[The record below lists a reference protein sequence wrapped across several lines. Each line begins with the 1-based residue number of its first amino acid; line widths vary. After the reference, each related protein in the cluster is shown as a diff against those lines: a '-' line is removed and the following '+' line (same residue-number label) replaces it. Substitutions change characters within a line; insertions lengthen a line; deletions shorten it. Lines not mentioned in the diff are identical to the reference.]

1 MNKGGFRK
9 ITTKMKPSITKEITF
24 NAFSLDLIRDTIISK
39 LPIWEM
45 DAGLDAGMDFNRNKG
60 KRKEKQSGGTNYFV
74 EDFNSWLKIEAD
86 PVHDFRRKHQFDTK
100 YLSEKLLIRTYH
112 DILERTSTDFENS
125 VLIKIIQDPNPSQ
138 GISLKYCRF
147 YKIKSAEN
155 AATAENEESDAEER
169 SLWQKLE
176 SNFDA
181 IDRDSHF
188 KFYILNAP
196 ISGTG
201 TREFTGA
208 YRKIV
213 PLSAYW
219 DPFKAS
225 AINFKIAENSDAF
238 YDSLYDDICK
248 ELYAATRIS
257 FRLREAHG
265 AREAHGSQTEKATQ
279 NILLIVHAPNGNTQT
294 FPLNRQGFSV
304 HEIKDTIEQ
313 MSNNIF
319 ITNDYLRTIIRFLAE
334 NGAKIQDVISFLL
347 VCKMSGDVGC
357 VYFLRNVAMPRKT
370 IKAQYQKQPVID
382 FNVKNKP
389 IMFLYTTDRLCGAI
403 AIANDVKCVIKYR
416 PLSDMFLCQYV
427 GGSVGN
433 GSNGANNRFDESVFE
448 PYYEVING
456 ICGYD
461 LSLMS
466 RAQKKIDLPKIYIK
480 QFNMIFMNKTFNLHD
495 IPDLHGLDGIREA
508 SDDDIIKYII
518 AIISLKDLKDNLEN
532 TLKYIVRAH
541 FKAYKAQKG
550 DITLLSISHIKALYN
565 TLQKDGFFDPL
576 LQYFMT
582 TLIIPN
588 EDIQKYVYNY
598 ISKKI
603 KEKIGISLTDNYKMI
618 NVLKQPLPE
627 TQNVAINENEEQQE
641 NLDVGMTDLLPAEG
655 SKESKKRAP
664 KLSNPPKPKE

>member
-1 MNKGGFRK
+1 MNKGGFKK
-9 ITTKMKPSITKEITF
+9 ITTKTKPSITKEITF
-24 NAFSLDLIRDTIISK
+24 NEFSLDLIRDTIISK

-45 DAGLDAGMDFNRNKG
+45 DTGMDFNRNKG
-60 KRKEKQSGGTNYFV
+60 MRKEKQSGGTNYFV

-112 DILERTSTDFENS
+112 DILERTYNDFENS

-147 YKIKSAEN
+147 YKLKSAGRD
-155 AATAENEESDAEER
+155 ADNEDTNMEEQ

-201 TREFTGA
+201 SREFTGA

-225 AINFKIAENSDAF
+225 GINFKIAENSDAF
-238 YDSLYDDICK
+238 YDNLYHDICK
-248 ELYAATRIS
+248 ELYTATGIS
-257 FRLREAHG
+257 FTLHQREKTSAK
-265 AREAHGSQTEKATQ
+265 S
-279 NILLIVHAPNGNTQT
+279 ILLIVRAPNGNTQT
-294 FPLNRQGFSV
+294 FPLNRQGFTV
-304 HEIKDTIEQ
+304 NEIINTIDQ
-313 MSNNIF
+313 MSNNKSIT
-319 ITNDYLRTIIRFLAE
+319 TNDDLKNIVRFLAE

-370 IKAQYQKQPVID
+370 IKAQYEDQPVID

-403 AIANDVKCVIKYR
+403 AIANDVKCVIKYK
-416 PLSDMFLCQYV
+416 PLTEVFLCQYV
-427 GGSVGN
+427 GGGGSGSSGNVG
-433 GSNGANNRFDESVFE
+433 FHEDVLE
-448 PYYEVING
+448 PYYEVINR

-466 RAQKKIDLPKIYIK
+466 QEQKKIDLPKIYIK
-480 QFNMIFMNKTFNLHD
+480 QFNKIFMNKTFNLHD
-495 IPDLHGLDGIREA
+495 IPHILHGPGGIREA
-508 SDDDIIKYII
+508 SDDEIIKYII
-518 AIISLKDLKDNLEN
+518 AIISLKDLKENLEN
-532 TLKYIVRAH
+532 TLEYIVRVH
-541 FKAYKAQKG
+541 LKSQKLNV
-550 DITLLSISHIKALYN
+550 TLLSISHIKALYN
-565 TLQKDGFFDPL
+565 TIQKDGFFDPL

-618 NVLKQPLPE
+618 SVLKQPLPE
-627 TQNVAINENEEQQE
+627 TQNVATNEQEQ
-641 NLDVGMTDLLPAEG
+641 LDIGMTDPLPVEDTKAAAAKAAKA
-655 SKESKKRAP
+655 SSSRKT
-664 KLSNPPKPKE
+664 

>member
-1 MNKGGFRK
+1 MNKGGFK
-9 ITTKMKPSITKEITF
+9 KKTTKTKPSITKEITF
-24 NAFSLDLIRDTIISK
+24 NEFSLDLIKDTIISK

-45 DAGLDAGMDFNRNKG
+45 DAGLDAGLDMNFNRSKG
-60 KRKEKQSGGTNYFV
+60 ERKEKQSGGTNYFV

-86 PVHDFRRKHQFDTK
+86 PLHDFKMKHQFDTK

-125 VLIKIIQDPNPSQ
+125 ILIRIIQDPNPSQ

-147 YKIKSAEN
+147 YKLKSAGRG
-155 AATAENEESDAEER
+155 ADNEDTNMEEQ
-169 SLWQKLE
+169 SLWERLE

-201 TREFTGA
+201 SREFTGA

-213 PLSAYW
+213 PLSSYW

-225 AINFKIAENSDAF
+225 GINFKIAENSDAF
-238 YDSLYDDICK
+238 YDNLYDDICK
-248 ELYAATRIS
+248 ELYTATGIS
-257 FRLREAHG
+257 FRVHEVHEVR
-265 AREAHGSQTEKATQ
+265 RTEKGAQ

-294 FPLNRQGFSV
+294 FPLNRQGFTV
-304 HEIKDTIEQ
+304 NEIINTIDQ
-313 MSNNIF
+313 MSNNKSIT
-319 ITNDYLRTIIRFLAE
+319 TNDDLRNIVRFLAE
-334 NGAKIQDVISFLL
+334 NGAKIQDIISFLL

-370 IKAQYQKQPVID
+370 IKAQYEDQPVID

-403 AIANDVKCVIKYR
+403 AIANDVKCVIKYK
-416 PLSDMFLCQYV
+416 PLTEVFLCQYV
-427 GGSVGN
+427 GGGGSGSSGN
-433 GSNGANNRFDESVFE
+433 GGFHEDVLE
-448 PYYEVING
+448 PYYEVINR

-466 RAQKKIDLPKIYIK
+466 QEQKKIDLPKIYIK
-480 QFNMIFMNKTFNLHD
+480 QFNKIFMNKTFNLHD
-495 IPDLHGLDGIREA
+495 IPHILHGPGGIREA
-508 SDDDIIKYII
+508 SDDEIIKYII
-518 AIISLKDLKDNLEN
+518 AIISLKDLKENLEN
-532 TLKYIVRAH
+532 TLEYIVRVH
-541 FKAYKAQKG
+541 LKSQKLN
-550 DITLLSISHIKALYN
+550 ITLLSISHIKALYN
-565 TLQKDGFFDPL
+565 TIQKDGFFDPL

-603 KEKIGISLTDNYKMI
+603 KEKIGISLTDNYKMMS
-618 NVLKQPLPE
+618 VLKQPLPE
-627 TQNVAINENEEQQE
+627 TQNVAINQQE
-641 NLDVGMTDLLPAEG
+641 QLDIGMTDPLPAEG

-664 KLSNPPKPKE
+664 KLPKPQKPKE